1 MRGLR
6 EKASSKPY
14 ATVVLSGRRPFMP
27 VGESNVAVH
36 REFDSSYMGD
46 RLEVQ
51 TTTVKGVLACRW
63 M

>member
-1 MRGLR
+1 MGGSR
-6 EKASSKPY
+6 EKASSRPY
-14 ATVVLSGRRPFMP
+14 VVVVLSGRRPFMP
-27 VGESNVAVH
+27 INESNVAVH